1 MTLINVIDVM
11 IAQTERA
18 MEINADNGAMAF
30 ADDDLDYY
38 DKCGRFGRRLAI
50 LESKLRVARAE
61 ITDLRIH
68 GCTAV
73 TAEFEWRNQN
83 EIHQD

>member
-1 MTLINVIDVM
+1 MTLTKAIDIM

-18 MEINADNGAMAF
+18 MQVNANNRGLAL
-30 ADDDLDYY
+30 ADGDLNYY

-50 LESKLRVARAE
+50 LETKLRVARAE
-61 ITDLRIH
+61 ITDLGIH

-73 TAEFEWRNQN
+73 VTELNG
-83 EIHQD
+83 DD

>member
-1 MTLINVIDVM
+1 MTLTNAIDVM

-18 MEINADNGAMAF
+18 MQINADNGAMAF
-30 ADDDLDYY
+30 ADGDLDYY

-61 ITDLRIH
+61 ITDLCIH

-73 TAEFEWRNQN
+73 TAELECRNQN
-83 EIHQD
+83 EIYQD